1 MEAKAILKKLLGS
14 DTLRDEPVVSSS
26 KVPVTGKQGGR
37 LLACYLYSLEQEDTG
52 PSVGPATW
60 LEGQKQRFMLY
71 PAQKACIEQA
81 LKFLPKLKE
90 GLAAHAA
97 AGAEDEG
104 PPEPAFESD
113 DDF

>member
-1 MEAKAILKKLLGS
+1 
-14 DTLRDEPVVSSS
+14 
-26 KVPVTGKQGGR
+26 
-37 LLACYLYSLEQEDTG
+37 
-52 PSVGPATW
+52 
-60 LEGQKQRFMLY
+60 MLY

-90 GLAAHAA
+90 GLAAHTA